1 MYDYVILD
9 VAWKTGKDN
18 LFAAFAF
25 KEAISNSKF
34 CFEDRPRQLI
44 ANLVLKTDRQT
55 DKTSYRSFLAKFK
68 KILS

>member
-34 CFEDRPRQLI
+34 CVED
-44 ANLVLKTDRQT
+44 
-55 DKTSYRSFLAKFK
+55 
-68 KILS
+68 ILQQGH

>member
-9 VAWKTGKDN
+9 VGWKKGKDN
-18 LFAAFAF
+18 LFASSAF

-44 ANLVLKTDRQT
+44 ANFVLKTD
-55 DKTSYRSFLAKFK
+55 
-68 KILS
+68 ILQQGH

>member
-1 MYDYVILD
+1 MYEYVILD

-44 ANLVLKTDRQT
+44 ANFVLKTNRQT
-55 DKTSYRSFLAKFK
+55 DKQDKL
-68 KILS
+68 